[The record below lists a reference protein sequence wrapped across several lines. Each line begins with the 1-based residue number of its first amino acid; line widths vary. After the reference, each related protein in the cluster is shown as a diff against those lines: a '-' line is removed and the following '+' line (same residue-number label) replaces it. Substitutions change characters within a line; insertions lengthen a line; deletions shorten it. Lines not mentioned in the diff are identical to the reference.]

1 SMVSA
6 VDVITYVGVPLAV
19 LGVLPTIYTVL
30 RSGLTLRD
38 VQRTLHKNRVT
49 AITRSTLLSGIVE
62 IEIPRRSITPLD
74 RSDPPYFELSKSPS
88 CLKGGSWTIFNWKE
102 MVIGVKAYRLQ
113 YHDELSQPQAEIDF
127 EHLIAFLLDR
137 GAVPSKAGFS
147 DLRNSGLWTPAGTKL
162 LLAPTTADAVLI
174 VATSEDSD
182 GILSLS
188 LDWRKEWDLRNC
200 DSLPPYWTRVRPP
213 PKGDNVLLAL
223 ENKATEVS
231 KEEKEGFL
239 EDDSERGSETN
250 SLYSD
255 HSSAVRVRIG
265 SSGIDQAYREDEPK
279 QKLAL
284 SHLHD
289 KRDGSDCCNSSFWF
303 SCAATAL
310 GAPQGGLWSFAIPDD
325 ILAVARRE
333 TVPCGVMVL
342 MGIMADEE
350 VPTWRTPH
358 DSQADQFERQVK
370 FTEQARRMQEEMR
383 LPPDQRE
390 AARRKRVEQ
399 EAIDFHNEH
408 RRRRLLEERRKEQE
422 MTEAMTSQKLGIA
435 VVSEA
440 NRKWLIGKGHVQ
452 ATATV
457 AALVEQILFG
467 MIQSEGFAKSMS
479 MILDQWKSWTQS
491 GGMTK
496 SHFQV
501 VQESQ
506 VLFALAS
513 CVLFVIKNITIEPTG
528 SVVSDL
534 QECLRI
540 WKRVRLG

>member
-1 SMVSA
+1 MVSA
-6 VDVITYVGVPLAV
+6 VDTITYVGVPLAV
-19 LGVLPTIYTVL
+19 LGVLPTIYTVFK
-30 RSGLTLRD
+30 SGLTLREI
-38 VQRTLHKNRVT
+38 QRTLHKNGVT

-88 CLKGGSWTIFNWKE
+88 SLKGGSWTIFNWKE

-127 EHLIAFLLDR
+127 EHLVAFLLDR

-174 VATSEDSD
+174 VATSDDSD

-188 LDWRKEWDLRNC
+188 LNWKKEWGRRNC
-200 DSLPPYWTRVRPP
+200 NSLPPYWTRIKPP
-213 PKGDNVLLAL
+213 QKGDNVLLAL
-223 ENKATEVS
+223 EEKETQAS

-239 EDDSERGSETN
+239 KDDSERDSETN
-250 SLYSD
+250 SLYSNY
-255 HSSAVRVRIG
+255 SSAVRLRIG
-265 SSGIDQAYREDEPK
+265 SSGIDEAYWEDEPK
-279 QKLAL
+279 HKLAL
-284 SHLHD
+284 PHLHD

-303 SCAATAL
+303 SCAATAF

-350 VPTWRTPH
+350 VPAWQTPH
-358 DSQADQFERQVK
+358 DSQADQFERHIK
-370 FTEQARRMQEEMR
+370 FTEQARRIQEEMR

-408 RRRRLLEERRKEQE
+408 RRRRLLEERYKEQE
-422 MTEAMTSQKLGIA
+422 MIEAMTSQKLGIA
-435 VVSEA
+435 VVAEA
-440 NRKWLIGKGHVQ
+440 NRKWLIGKGYVKE
-452 ATATV
+452 TTTM

-467 MIQSEGFAKSMS
+467 MVQSEGFAKAIS
-479 MILDQWKSWTQS
+479 MILDQWKTWTQS

-496 SHFQV
+496 THFKAV
-501 VQESQ
+501 KESQ

-513 CVLFVIKNITIEPTG
+513 CVLFVIKNTVTEPTG

-540 WKRVRLG
+540 WRRVRLG

>member
-1 SMVSA
+1 MVSA
-6 VDVITYVGVPLAV
+6 VDAITYVGVPLAV

-30 RSGLTLRD
+30 KSGLTLREI
-38 VQRTLHKNRVT
+38 QRTLHKNGVT

-88 CLKGGSWTIFNWKE
+88 SLKGGSWTIFNWKE

-127 EHLIAFLLDR
+127 EHLVAFLLDR
-137 GAVPSKAGFS
+137 GAVPSQAGFS

-174 VATSEDSD
+174 VATSDDSD

-188 LDWRKEWDLRNC
+188 LNWKKEWDRRNC
-200 DSLPPYWTRVRPP
+200 NSLPPYWTRIRPP
-213 PKGDNVLLAL
+213 QKGDNVLLAL
-223 ENKATEVS
+223 EDKETQAS
-231 KEEKEGFL
+231 KEEKEGIL
-239 EDDSERGSETN
+239 EDDSERDSETN
-250 SLYSD
+250 SLYSN
-255 HSSAVRVRIG
+255 HGSTVRLRIG
-265 SSGIDQAYREDEPK
+265 SSGIDEAYREDEPK
-279 QKLAL
+279 HKLAL
-284 SHLHD
+284 PHLHD

-342 MGIMADEE
+342 MGVVADDE
-350 VPTWRTPH
+350 VPAWRTPH
-358 DSQADQFERQVK
+358 DSQADQFERHVK
-370 FTEQARRMQEEMR
+370 FTEQARRIQEEMR

-390 AARRKRVEQ
+390 AARRKRVQQ

-422 MTEAMTSQKLGIA
+422 MTEAMTSRKLGIA
-435 VVSEA
+435 VVAEA
-440 NRKWLIGKGHVQ
+440 NRKWLIGKGYVKE
-452 ATATV
+452 TTTI

-467 MIQSEGFAKSMS
+467 MVQSEGFAKAIS
-479 MILDQWKSWTQS
+479 MILDQWKTWTQS
-491 GGMTK
+491 GGMAKT
-496 SHFQV
+496 HFQAV
-501 VQESQ
+501 KESQ

-513 CVLFVIKNITIEPTG
+513 CVLFVIKNTATEPTG

-540 WKRVRLG
+540 WRRVRLG

>member
-1 SMVSA
+1 MVSA
-6 VDVITYVGVPLAV
+6 VDTITYVGVPLAV

-30 RSGLTLRD
+30 KSGLTLREI
-38 VQRTLHKNRVT
+38 QRTLHKNGVT

-88 CLKGGSWTIFNWKE
+88 SLKGGSWTIFNWKE

-127 EHLIAFLLDR
+127 EHLVAFLLDR

-174 VATSEDSD
+174 VATSDDSD

-188 LDWRKEWDLRNC
+188 LNWKKEWDRRNC
-200 DSLPPYWTRVRPP
+200 NSLPPYWTRIKPP
-213 PKGDNVLLAL
+213 QKGDNILLAL
-223 ENKATEVS
+223 EDKETQAS
-231 KEEKEGFL
+231 KEGKEGFL
-239 EDDSERGSETN
+239 EDDSERDSETN
-250 SLYSD
+250 SLYSN
-255 HSSAVRVRIG
+255 HGSTVRLRIG
-265 SSGIDQAYREDEPK
+265 SSGIDEAYREDEPK
-279 QKLAL
+279 HKLAL
-284 SHLHD
+284 PHLHD

-350 VPTWRTPH
+350 VPAWRTPH
-358 DSQADQFERQVK
+358 DSQADQFERHVK
-370 FTEQARRMQEEMR
+370 FTEQARRIQEEMR

-390 AARRKRVEQ
+390 AARRKRVQQ

-408 RRRRLLEERRKEQE
+408 RRRRLLEERHKEQE

-435 VVSEA
+435 VVAEA
-440 NRKWLIGKGHVQ
+440 NRKWLIGKGYVKE
-452 ATATV
+452 TTTI

-467 MIQSEGFAKSMS
+467 MVQSEGFAKAIS
-479 MILDQWKSWTQS
+479 MILDQWKTWTQS
-491 GGMTK
+491 GGMAKT
-496 SHFQV
+496 HFQAV
-501 VQESQ
+501 KESQ

-513 CVLFVIKNITIEPTG
+513 CVLFVIKNTATEPTG

-540 WKRVRLG
+540 WRRVRLG

>member
-1 SMVSA
+1 MVSA
-6 VDVITYVGVPLAV
+6 VDAITYVGVPLAV

-30 RSGLTLRD
+30 KSGLTLREI
-38 VQRTLHKNRVT
+38 QRTLHKNGVT

-88 CLKGGSWTIFNWKE
+88 SLKGGSWTIFNWKE

-127 EHLIAFLLDR
+127 EHLVAFLLDR

-174 VATSEDSD
+174 VATSDDSD

-188 LDWRKEWDLRNC
+188 LDWKKEWDRRNC
-200 DSLPPYWTRVRPP
+200 NSLPPYWTRIKPP
-213 PKGDNVLLAL
+213 QKGDNVLLAL
-223 ENKATEVS
+223 EDKETQAS
-231 KEEKEGFL
+231 KEENEGFL
-239 EDDSERGSETN
+239 EDDSERDSETN
-250 SLYSD
+250 SLYSNYG
-255 HSSAVRVRIG
+255 STVRLRIG
-265 SSGIDQAYREDEPK
+265 SSGIDEAYREDEPK
-279 QKLAL
+279 RKLAL
-284 SHLHD
+284 PHLHD

-342 MGIMADEE
+342 MRIMADED
-350 VPTWRTPH
+350 VPAWRTPY
-358 DSQADQFERQVK
+358 DSQADQFERHVK
-370 FTEQARRMQEEMR
+370 FTEQARKIQEEMR

-390 AARRKRVEQ
+390 AARRKRVQQ

-408 RRRRLLEERRKEQE
+408 RRQRLLEERRKEQE

-435 VVSEA
+435 VVAEA
-440 NRKWLIGKGHVQ
+440 NRKWLIGKGYVKE
-452 ATATV
+452 TTTI

-467 MIQSEGFAKSMS
+467 MVQSEGFAKAIS
-479 MILDQWKSWTQS
+479 MILDQWKTWTQS
-491 GGMTK
+491 GGMAKT
-496 SHFQV
+496 HFQAV
-501 VQESQ
+501 KESQ

-513 CVLFVIKNITIEPTG
+513 CVLFVIKNTATEPTG
-528 SVVSDL
+528 SVISDL

-540 WKRVRLG
+540 WRRVRLG